1 MKFIRTMDGELINSD
16 SIIEIEGIF
25 SSWLHVKISDGTSH
39 YINENDA

>member
-25 SSWLHVKISDGTSH
+25 SSWLHVKISMVQVITLMK
-39 YINENDA
+39 